1 VKFRET
7 PLAGA
12 YVVELEPR
20 ADERGFFARAYCDDE
35 FAAHGLPTRW
45 PQNNLSRNARARTLR
60 GLHYNAAPHSEAKL
74 VRCVRGAVWDVIVDL
89 RAGSPTRRRWFG
101 VELTAE
107 AGNAVFVPEGFVHG
121 FVTLRDESDVFYQM
135 GRSYVPDAAR
145 GLRFDD
151 PAFGIAWPVAPE
163 FMSERDRTYA
173 DYDER
178 RFDG

>member
-20 ADERGFFARAYCDDE
+20 ADDRGFFARAYCDDE

-45 PQNNLSRNARARTLR
+45 PQNNLSRNGRARTLR
-60 GLHYNAAPHSEAKL
+60 GLHYNAAPHGEAKL
-74 VRCVRGAVWDVIVDL
+74 VRCVRGAAWDVIVDL
-89 RAGSPTRRRWFG
+89 RAGSPTWLRWFG

-107 AGNAVFVPEGFVHG
+107 AGNAIYVPEGFGHG
-121 FVTLRDESDVFYQM
+121 FVTLRDDSDVFYQM
-135 GRSYVPDAAR
+135 GRTYVPDAAR

-151 PAFGIAWPVAPE
+151 PAFGIAWPVAPA

-173 DYDER
+173 DFNER
-178 RFDG
+178 TFDG